1 MLAYSIRLKK
11 DDNGTI
17 LATAP
22 DFPELT
28 TFGEDRDDALLHAI
42 DALEEAIAARI
53 ARDQDI
59 PLLSMGRN
67 PVALPTLSSIKV
79 LLYRAMREE
88 SVRKAELARRLGWHA
103 PQVDRLFDLTHASRI
118 DQLDRAFSALGRR
131 LNVTANADRR

>member
-42 DALEEAIAARI
+42 DALEEAITARI

-59 PLLSMGRN
+59 PLPSMGRN

>member
-1 MLAYSIRLKK
+1 MLAYPIRLAK

-28 TFGEDRDDALLHAI
+28 TFGEDRDAALLHAI
-42 DALEEAIAARI
+42 DALEEAIASRMARN
-53 ARDQDI
+53 QDI
-59 PLLSMGRN
+59 PPPSKGLY

-118 DQLDRAFSALGRR
+118 DQLDRAFSVLGRR
-131 LNVTANADRR
+131 LNVTADPDRR